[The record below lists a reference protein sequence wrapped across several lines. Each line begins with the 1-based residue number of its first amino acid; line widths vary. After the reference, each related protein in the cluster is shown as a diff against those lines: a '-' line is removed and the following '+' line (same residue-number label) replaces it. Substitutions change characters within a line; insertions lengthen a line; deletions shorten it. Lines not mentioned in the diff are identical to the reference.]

1 MSLVILL
8 AVLGAAFLHA
18 LWNGLVRGGASRV
31 HVMMVLS
38 AVQGVIGLVL
48 GLFEPFPGAEVWPWI
63 AASALVH
70 TAYKTFL
77 TFAYEHG
84 DLSRVYPLARGTAP
98 LIVLVVGA
106 IFGTDHLVLA
116 EVLGIAV
123 LGLGIFLLATGVFTS
138 GESVRLLP
146 YAMGA
151 AVATASYTLIDG
163 QGARIGGD
171 AAAYVAW
178 MFAADGVLFAAVMTL
193 MRGRAAWPARSRVW
207 GAGSAAAVASYASY
221 AIVVWA
227 MTEAPIALVAAIRET
242 SIVFGVV
249 IGWLIFR
256 ERMTWVK
263 GFSALMI
270 AAGVAITRL

>member
-1 MSLVILL
+1 MSLFILS

-38 AVQGVIGLVL
+38 AVQGGIGLVL
-48 GLFEPFPGAEVWPWI
+48 GFFSPFPGAEVWPWL

-106 IFGTDHLVLA
+106 AFGTDHLAVSEA
-116 EVLGIAV
+116 LGIAV
-123 LGLGIFLLATGVFTS
+123 LGAGIFLLATGVFTS

-151 AVATASYTLIDG
+151 ALATASYTLIDG
-163 QGARIGGD
+163 QGARIGGN

-178 MFAADGVLFAAVMTL
+178 MFAADGVLFALVMSVL
-193 MRGRAAWPARSRVW
+193 RGRGAWPARAGVW
-207 GAGSAAAVASYASY
+207 GAGSVAAVASYASY

-249 IGWLIFR
+249 IGWLVFR

-263 GFSALMI
+263 GASALMI